1 MDNQKVI
8 RALKAAWEREVEAAQ
23 LYRVLSEQQEDER
36 RRKIFLKL
44 AESEEGHAREFAD
57 RILALGGIPPKE
69 DTQPTSTQRLLARS
83 LGTDAM
89 LRRIEAEE
97 DRNIAQ
103 FNRHAQALAEDEVSH
118 DLFARIEDEEKQHAS
133 LLHSLKV
140 PDEPKGRLEA
150 IFKGEKWHRNT
161 GSWIGDAIYGLNDG
175 LGAVFGV
182 VSGMA
187 GATAPRLSASSPALA
202 ADPLASGKVVLTAGL
217 IAMLASALSMGASA
231 FMASKSEREVYE
243 AEIARERQEIEQSPE
258 HEKEE
263 LQLLYQLKGFSE
275 DEARMMADRLA
286 ANPEQFLKT
295 MAHEE
300 LGLNAQSFP
309 NPWTGAVSAAVSTAV
324 GGMLPVLPFFFTRGI
339 PALIASAL
347 IGLLAHFAVGAAKS
361 LVTARSWWISGL
373 EMTGIGFLTGG
384 VTYLIGVLFHIG

>member
-23 LYRVLSEQQEDER
+23 LYRVLGEQQDDER
-36 RRKIFLKL
+36 RRSIFIKL

-69 DTQPTSTQRLLARS
+69 NMQPTSAQRLMARS

-97 DRNIAQ
+97 DRNITQ

-150 IFKGEKWHRNT
+150 IFKGEKWHRST

-187 GATAPRLSASSPALA
+187 GATATHLSASSPAPA
-202 ADPLASGKVVLTAGL
+202 ADPLTSGKVVLTAGL

-275 DEARMMADRLA
+275 DEARLMADRLA

-300 LGLNAQSFP
+300 LGLNEQSFP
-309 NPWTGAVSAAVSTAV
+309 NPWTGAVTAAASTAV
-324 GGMLPVLPFFFTRGI
+324 GGMLPVLPFFFTRGV

-361 LVTARSWWISGL
+361 LITARSWWASGL

-384 VTYLIGVLFHIG
+384 VTYAIGVLFHIG

>member
-23 LYRVLSEQQEDER
+23 LYRLLSEHQEDER
-36 RRKIFLKL
+36 RGKIFLKL

-57 RILALGGIPPKE
+57 RILALGGIPPRE
-69 DTQPTSTQRLLARS
+69 NTAPTPTQRLLVRS

-103 FNRHAQALAEDEVSH
+103 FNRYAQALAEDTVSH
-118 DLFARIEDEEKQHAS
+118 DLFTRIEDEEKEHAGM
-133 LLHSLKV
+133 LHALKM

-150 IFKGEKWHRNT
+150 IFKGEKWHGST

-187 GATAPRLSASSPALA
+187 GATATHLSNTTPAA
-202 ADPLASGKVVLTAGL
+202 AGDPLNSGKVVLTAGL

-263 LQLLYQLKGFSE
+263 LQLLFQLKGLSE
-275 DEARMMADRLA
+275 DEARLMADRIA
-286 ANPEQFLKT
+286 VNPDQFLKT
-295 MAHEE
+295 MAQEE
-300 LGLNAQSFP
+300 LGLSERHFP
-309 NPWTGAVSAAVSTAV
+309 NPLTGAFSAAISTGI
-324 GGMLPVLPFFFTRGI
+324 GGIFPVLPFFFTKGM
-339 PALIASAL
+339 PALLASAL

-361 LVTARSWWISGL
+361 LVTARSWWASGL
-373 EMTGIGFLTGG
+373 EMTAIGFLTGG
-384 VTYLIGVLFHIG
+384 VTYAIGVLFHIG